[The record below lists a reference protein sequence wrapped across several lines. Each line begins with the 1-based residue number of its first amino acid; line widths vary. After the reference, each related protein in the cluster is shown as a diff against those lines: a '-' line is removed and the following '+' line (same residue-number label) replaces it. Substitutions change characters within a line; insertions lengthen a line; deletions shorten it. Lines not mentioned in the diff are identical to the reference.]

1 MTLKDYIETN
11 KIHKDKFIALHNKNN
26 KWIIAGQ
33 PDDPRL
39 QDYMSLNVISVDS
52 ESCAVLVIQT
62 DYEQDMQIAYYQM
75 KAEQAEQA
83 AVNPDS
89 RHTKNSP
96 KKKIKK

>member
-33 PDDPRL
+33 QDDPRL
-39 QDYMSLNVISVDS
+39 QDYMTLNVLSVDS
-52 ESCAVLVIQT
+52 DSCAVLVIQT

-75 KAEQAEQA
+75 KAEQAERA
-83 AVNPDS
+83 KANPDS
-89 RHTKNSP
+89 RYTKTTP
-96 KKKIKK
+96 TKKKKK

>member
-1 MTLKDYIETN
+1 MTLRDYIETN

-33 PDDPRL
+33 QDDPRL
-39 QDYMSLNVISVDS
+39 QDYMTLNVLSVDS
-52 ESCAVLVIQT
+52 DSCAVLVIQT

-83 AVNPDS
+83 KANPDS
-89 RHTKNSP
+89 RHTKTAST
-96 KKKIKK
+96 KKKNK

>member
-33 PDDPRL
+33 RDDPRL

-75 KAEQAEQA
+75 KTEQAELA
-83 AVNPDS
+83 KANPDS
-89 RHTKNSP
+89 RHTKNTS

>member
-1 MTLKDYIETN
+1 MTLRDYIETN

-33 PDDPRL
+33 QDDPRL
-39 QDYMSLNVISVDS
+39 QDYMTLNVLSVDS
-52 ESCAVLVIQT
+52 DSCAVLVIQT

-89 RHTKNSP
+89 RHTKTTST
-96 KKKIKK
+96 KKKKK